1 MTKQYRVI
9 TTKETISSYVI
20 EVPDDTNIEEMMDD
34 GYHDWEKHILLVNY
48 EDDVTEFGI
57 HEVMEVRNPVRVEDG
72 YNYSRDDGKTV
83 WTNGW

>member
-20 EVPDDTNIEEMMDD
+20 EVPDDTDLDD
-34 GYHDWEKHILLVNY
+34 LLDDNYHEWEKHILLVNY
-48 EDDVTEFGI
+48 EDDVCEFGI
-57 HEVMEVRNPVRVEDG
+57 HEVKEVRNPVRVEDG

-83 WTNGW
+83 WTSDW